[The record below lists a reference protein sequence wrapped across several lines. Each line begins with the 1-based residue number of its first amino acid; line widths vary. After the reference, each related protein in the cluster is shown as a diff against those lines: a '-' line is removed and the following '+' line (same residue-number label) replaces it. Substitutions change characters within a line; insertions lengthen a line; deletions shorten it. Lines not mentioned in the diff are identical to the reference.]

1 MDLLDILKPHINGA
15 TTDSVINKLGFDN
28 VFKVVVDAFLGG
40 IWIFCELL
48 GSLSLCFLPPNTW
61 LSCMLTQ
68 LLPTLGISPLS
79 M

>member
-15 TTDSVINKLGFDN
+15 TADSIINKLGFDN

-40 IWIFCELL
+40 IWIFCELP

-61 LSCMLTQ
+61 FTCMSTQ